1 MYQPR
6 IRAEPILGI
15 QEKERFVPDS
25 SIINAV
31 PTVIEKE
38 EVVFGTAY
46 D

>member
-1 MYQPR
+1 MNYIHWLPVQSSD
-6 IRAEPILGI
+6 L
-15 QEKERFVPDS
+15 EKERFVPDS

-31 PTVIEKE
+31 PIINK